1 MKSSDLRQTFIN
13 YFKDHQHEAVSSS
26 SLIPEDDPTLLF
38 ANAGM
43 NQFKNTFTGVEKRDY
58 KRATTSQKCVRA
70 GGKHN
75 DLDNVGHT
83 ARHHTFFEMLGN
95 FSFGDYFKEEA
106 IHYAWDFLT
115 NTLKIPKDK
124 LYITVFETD
133 DEAAEIWQTQ
143 EKVPADR
150 IFRFGEEDNFWRMG
164 ETGPCGP
171 CSEIFYDHG
180 PEFGEY
186 PSVQEGIASG
196 DDRYVE
202 IWNLVFMQYFE
213 NEKKEQTPL
222 PNPSIDT
229 GAGLERLA
237 AVLQEKHNNYDTD
250 IFLSLINEVERIS
263 QKKYKA
269 LGKDNDTAA
278 MRVLADHARSCT
290 FLIADGVMPSN
301 EGRGY
306 VLRRILRRAIRYGR
320 KLTENSLLPALA
332 PKVIEVMGQAYPELK
347 ERQNLILQT
356 IKDEE
361 TRFLQTLDQGTLILN
376 DALDK
381 LEKAQQ
387 KTLDGETVFKLY
399 DTYGFPVDLT
409 KIMSAEKNLS
419 IDEKSFEK
427 CMSEA
432 RQKAKA
438 SWKGK
443 GPSQD
448 ENHIIEFT
456 QEAKKQSDLSFSGYE
471 KLKDQQ
477 KVLLISNGKE
487 KVNELKAHQEGI
499 LIFPSTPFYGE
510 SGGQVGDCGT
520 ISCEESSCEIK
531 VLHCTKYH
539 EVTLHHVKVLE
550 GSLKPGGLCHLQV
563 DSAHRQGAMANHSA
577 THLLHSALRQVLGT
591 HVTQAG
597 SLVTSDKLRFDFT
610 HNQPVTA
617 EQIARVE
624 ELVQKEIFNHRGVQ
638 TTEKTPKEA
647 IAAGALALF
656 GEKYGETVRVVQ
668 MGGAS
673 TEAFSVELCGGTHV
687 ANTSEIYDFIITA
700 ETGVSS
706 GIRRLEA
713 VTGQEA
719 LRINQKSRRQ
729 LQLAQKEL
737 GNEHNRILSD
747 VAEFEKNKI
756 KDLNLIEK
764 IHAYKEKIKEQE
776 KEIKSLKGGQIDL
789 EDLFNSAEKF
799 QVGDKEGLL
808 ITADL
813 QLDDRKVL
821 TEINDKL
828 KDKVQTGIVVTIGQG
843 EKSSPLIVSVS
854 KDLIKTHNA
863 GQLLKEMAIVMG
875 GKGGGRPDFAQGA
888 APDRSKIPEAF
899 AKVRSLVQS

>member
-1 MKSSDLRQTFIN
+1 MKSSEIRQAFIN
-13 YFKDHQHEAVSSS
+13 YFKDHQHQVVPSS

-164 ETGPCGP
+164 DTGPCGP

-186 PSVQEGIASG
+186 SSVQEGIASG

-213 NEKKEQTPL
+213 NEKGEQTPL

-237 AVLQEKHNNYDTD
+237 ALLQNKHNNYDTD
-250 IFLSLINEVERIS
+250 VFLNLIHEVERIS
-263 QKKYKA
+263 QKKYKTP
-269 LGKDNDTAA
+269 GQENDTAA

-320 KLTENSLLPALA
+320 NLTDKSLLPALV
-332 PKVIEVMGQAYPELK
+332 PKVIETMGDVYPELK
-347 ERQNLILQT
+347 QRQNLILQT
-356 IKDEE
+356 IEDEE
-361 TRFLQTLDQGTLILN
+361 ARFLQTLDQGTQILN
-376 DALDK
+376 EALK
-381 LEKAQQ
+381 SFGKNSQ
-387 KTLDGETVFKLY
+387 KILNGETVFKLY

-409 KIMSAEKNLS
+409 KIMTAEKGFS
-419 IDEKSFEK
+419 IDEQAFEK
-427 CMSEA
+427 CMEDA

-448 ENHIIEFT
+448 ENHIIELT
-456 QEAKKQSDLSFSGYE
+456 QEAKKTGEPIFSGYE
-471 KLKDQQ
+471 KLQDQQ
-477 KVLLISNGKE
+477 QVLLISNGQK
-487 KVNELKAHQEGI
+487 KVDELKAGEEGF

-510 SGGQVGDCGT
+510 SGGQIGDKGA
-520 ISCEESSCEIK
+520 ISCDKISCKAEVID
-531 VLHCTKYH
+531 CTKH
-539 EVTLHHVKVLE
+539 QDVTLHHVKILE
-550 GSLKPGGLCHLQV
+550 GSLQQGSLCHLQV
-563 DSAHRQGAMANHSA
+563 DKVHRQNAMANHSA

-610 HNQPVTA
+610 HNQPVTT
-617 EQIARVE
+617 EQIAKIE
-624 ELVQKEIFNHRGVQ
+624 ELVQREIFNHDQVQ
-638 TTEKTPKEA
+638 TTEKTPDEA

-656 GEKYGETVRVVQ
+656 GEKYGDKVRVVS
-668 MGGAS
+668 MGEVS
-673 TEAFSVELCGGTHV
+673 TEPFSVELCGGTHV

-700 ETGVSS
+700 ETGVSA

-713 VTGQEA
+713 VTGHEA
-719 LRINQKSRRQ
+719 LLLNQRSRRQ
-729 LQLAQKEL
+729 LQLAQREI

-747 VAEFEKNKI
+747 IADFEEDQTKEIIVQRIN
-756 KDLNLIEK
+756 D
-764 IHAYKEKIKEQE
+764 YKSKIKEQE

-789 EDLFNSAEKF
+789 EGLFNSAEKF
-799 QVGDKEGLL
+799 QAGDKEGLL

-828 KDKVQTGIVVTIGQG
+828 KDKIQTGVVITVGQG
-843 EKSSPLIVSVS
+843 ENSSPLIVSVS
-854 KDLIKTHNA
+854 KDLTKTHNA
-863 GQLLKEMAIVMG
+863 GQLLKEMATVMG

-888 APDRSKIPEAF
+888 APDRSKISEAF
-899 AKVRSLVQS
+899 AKVRTLVQS